1 MRTYCIAQGTL
12 FNALRWQR
20 GSICIY
26 VYVQLIYFAVQQKQ
40 TQCCKAT
47 KLQKKKRLYKKKK
60 GNGRLVS
67 SCWAL
72 QPITHGHPPGE
83 RLGTTAA
90 LAPRPAWRKMWIS
103 SASRIR
109 RLFSMHAWSLPPS
122 AQKLILFLYFM
133 SLREGIHFLG
143 IIWPS
148 GESLVQIYFAHR
160 FCPGRWAVLKWN
172 GKKWLQSDL

>member
-1 MRTYCIAQGTL
+1 MLCDDKEGV
-12 FNALRWQR
+12 
-20 GSICIY
+20 Y
-26 VYVQLIYFAVQQKQ
+26 VYMYMYSWFTLLYSRNKLNVAKQLNSK
-40 TQCCKAT
+40 
-47 KLQKKKRLYKKKK
+47 KKKRLYKKKK